1 MMKKTDKLK
10 IIYEDKYLLVVDKPN
25 NLLTVSNE
33 KESENTLFH
42 KVYLYIKRK
51 NKNQKIFIVHRL
63 DYDTSGLVVFAK
75 SEKVK
80 KQLQDN
86 WDQVIRKYMAIV
98 HGNLETKSG
107 TIKSYLK
114 MTKTQLV
121 YSTNDSKNGKLA
133 ITSYKTILENKKYSL
148 LDIDIKTGRKNQIR
162 VHLNDLGYPILGDK
176 KYSSIKDKAKR
187 MYLHAYYLEFTHP
200 ITNNKL
206 KFELDVPTDFL
217 NTFNK
222 V

>member
-1 MMKKTDKLK
+1 MKKSDKLK
-10 IIYEDKYLLVVDKPN
+10 IVYEDKHILIINKKE
-25 NLLTVSNE
+25 NLLTISND

-51 NKNQKIFIVHRL
+51 NKNNKIFIVHRL
-63 DYDTSGLVVFAK
+63 DFDTSGLIVFAK

-80 KQLQDN
+80 KILQDN
-86 WDQVIRKYMAIV
+86 WDKVIRKYLAIV
-98 HGNLETKSG
+98 FGKVDKTNG

-114 MTKTQLV
+114 STKTNLI
-121 YSTNDSKNGKLA
+121 YSSNDSKNGKLA
-133 ITSYKTILENKKYSL
+133 ITSYKNILTNNKYTL

-162 VHLNDLGYPILGDK
+162 VHLSDIGYPILGDK
-176 KYSSIKDKAKR
+176 KYNNSKTKAKR
-187 MYLHAYYLEFTHP
+187 MYLHAYYLEFNHP
-200 ITNNKL
+200 VTNELL

-217 NTFNK
+217 NIIKK

>member
-1 MMKKTDKLK
+1 MKKTDKLK
-10 IIYEDKYLLVVDKPN
+10 IIYEDKYLLILDKPN

-80 KQLQDN
+80 KILQDN
-86 WDQVIRKYMAIV
+86 WESVTRKYMAIV

>member
-10 IIYEDKYLLVVDKPN
+10 IIYEDKHLLVVDKPN

-75 SEKVK
+75 SEKAK

-86 WDQVIRKYMAIV
+86 WDQVVRKYMAIV

-176 KYSSIKDKAKR
+176 KYSSIKEKAKR

-206 KFELDVPTDFL
+206 KFELDIPTDFL